1 MEFYRPE
8 YWSGQPFFFPCDLPK
23 PGIEPRSSALQANS
37 FSAELQGKPKNTG
50 LGSLSLLQQIFPG
63 IKPGSPAMQ
72 TNSLPAEL
80 PEKPGAIFSN
90 VSRPAFQ
97 DHEDSQF
104 LGRVH
109 TEWMSHS
116 AGIVLRTQD
125 SQAWLSN
132 LWQIIFLFDSG
143 RMLAKSWLQYC
154 DFSSGSV
161 KGSSLV
167 DHHPCYHICP
177 SVALWIH
184 CESLH
189 VFIPFLQTL
198 YFSRWIFPNE
208 IFPWL
213 K

>member
-1 MEFYRPE
+1 MGFSRSE
-8 YWSGQPFFFPCDLPK
+8 YWSGSLFPSPGDLPN
-23 PGIEPRSSALQANS
+23 PGIELKSPALQVDS
-37 FSAELQGKPKNTG
+37 SPAELQGKPKNTG

-143 RMLAKSWLQYC
+143 RMLAKS
-154 DFSSGSV
+154 
-161 KGSSLV
+161 
-167 DHHPCYHICP
+167 
-177 SVALWIH
+177 
-184 CESLH
+184 
-189 VFIPFLQTL
+189 
-198 YFSRWIFPNE
+198 
-208 IFPWL
+208 
-213 K
+213 